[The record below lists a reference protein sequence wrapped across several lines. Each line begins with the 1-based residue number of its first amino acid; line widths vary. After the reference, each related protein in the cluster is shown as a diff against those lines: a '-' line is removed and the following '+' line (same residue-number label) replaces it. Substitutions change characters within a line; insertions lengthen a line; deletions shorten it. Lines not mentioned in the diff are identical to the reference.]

1 MPKNKKR
8 QLKDL
13 LLTLELVNKTMKLV
27 LSFAQFEVR
36 KIKML
41 CILYEVAKKYALII
55 ILYVYLEPSVAWLIM
70 IQKKEMIHSL
80 IPRSYI
86 PNSFEG
92 LRPLHKSSV
101 K

>member
-1 MPKNKKR
+1 MPKNTKR

-13 LLTLELVNKTMKLV
+13 LLTLELVNKTIEIGCHLHSSRYIKLKCY
-27 LSFAQFEVR
+27 S
-36 KIKML
+36 
-41 CILYEVAKKYALII
+41 LYAVAKKHALII
-55 ILYVYLEPSVAWLIM
+55 ILYVLLEPSVAWLIM
-70 IQKKEMIHSL
+70 IQKREMIRSL